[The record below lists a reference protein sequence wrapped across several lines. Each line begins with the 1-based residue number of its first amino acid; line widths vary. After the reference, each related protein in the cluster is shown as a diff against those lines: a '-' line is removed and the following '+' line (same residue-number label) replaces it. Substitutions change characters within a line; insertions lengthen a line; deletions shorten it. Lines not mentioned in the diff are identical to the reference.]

1 MLYSV
6 LSTMLKVIVPISI
19 PVISGALL
27 KRFQKLDTRP
37 LVTLYLYFLNPALIL
52 ETLANADI
60 SYQDIYQT
68 LGFSLLNL
76 ILLWLVAAAAGRL
89 LKLPADEQAGLTLVA
104 TFTNSV
110 NYGLPLVLLAFGQLG
125 LDKASVYVIGQMII
139 VNTVGVY
146 LAARSNFSMK
156 QAVKSV
162 FTLPSI
168 YAAAAA
174 ILLRATG
181 GSLPFGIAQ
190 GVTMAAAAY
199 SPVVLAILG
208 AQMVGV
214 AGVPMNSGSKLA
226 FRSGIAIRMLLSPA
240 VALLALWLLQIDGI
254 LFAVLFIL
262 ACMPAAVNA
271 AALAEKFGASP
282 QTVSKCI
289 LWTTL
294 ASFVTL
300 PLLIVLLQ

>member
-6 LSTMLKVIVPISI
+6 VSTMLQVIVPISI

-27 KRFQKLDTRP
+27 KRFQKLDTKP
-37 LVTLYLYFLNPALIL
+37 LVSLYLYFLNPALIL
-52 ETLANADI
+52 DTLAKADI

-76 ILLWLVAAAAGRL
+76 ILLWLVAVIAGRL
-89 LKLPADEQAGLTLVA
+89 LKLPSDERAGLTLVS

-139 VNTVGVY
+139 VNTIGVY
-146 LAARSNFSMK
+146 LAARSNFSI
-156 QAVKSV
+156 QAAVKSV

-174 ILLRATG
+174 ILLRVTG
-181 GSLPFGIAQ
+181 ISLPSGIAQ
-190 GVTMAAAAY
+190 GITMAAAAY

-214 AGVPMNSGSKLA
+214 AGVPMNSGSRRA

-240 VALLALWLLQIDGI
+240 VALLALWLLQIEGI

-262 ACMPAAVNA
+262 AYMPAAVNA
-271 AALAEKFGASP
+271 SALAEKFGASP
-282 QTVSKCI
+282 QTVAKCV
-289 LWTTL
+289 LWTTIT
-294 ASFVTL
+294 SFITL
-300 PLLIVLLQ
+300 PVLIVLLQ

>member
-6 LSTMLKVIVPISI
+6 VSTMLQVIVPISI

-27 KRFQKLDTRP
+27 KRFQKLDTKP
-37 LVTLYLYFLNPALIL
+37 LVSLYLYFLNPALIL
-52 ETLANADI
+52 DTLAKADI

-76 ILLWLVAAAAGRL
+76 ILLWLVAVIAGRL
-89 LKLPADEQAGLTLVA
+89 LKLPSDERAGLTLVS

-139 VNTVGVY
+139 VNTIGVY
-146 LAARSNFSMK
+146 LAARSNFSI
-156 QAVKSV
+156 QAAVKSV

-174 ILLRATG
+174 ILLRVTG
-181 GSLPFGIAQ
+181 ISLPSGIAQ
-190 GVTMAAAAY
+190 GITMAAAAY

-214 AGVPMNSGSKLA
+214 AGVPMNSGSMRA

-240 VALLALWLLQIDGI
+240 VALLALWLLQIEGI

-271 AALAEKFGASP
+271 SALAEKFGASP
-282 QTVSKCI
+282 QTVAKCV
-289 LWTTL
+289 LWTTIT
-294 ASFVTL
+294 SFITL
-300 PLLIVLLQ
+300 PVLIVLLQ